1 MSWIFYI
8 FLSVNF
14 FAIANLTDKFL
25 VSKKFKSIYSLAV
38 VLNILYL
45 IFNII
50 LGFFIWKTVLFGWPF
65 FWAVL
70 ASAFYYLMWIFWLKA
85 LQTGE
90 ISRLSAIFFTQPI
103 FIALL
108 AMIFLKESVMPIK
121 WLAIIIIVIGAILSS
136 WENKKTKTGFNS
148 AYIFILLST
157 IFSSIGNVVSKH
169 AMAAMPALTVQ
180 VIGYFVALPFFLIL
194 LINKQ
199 VFLEVKKTFSNLKFT
214 SFLFLRSLVGYVGIC
229 LFMLAI
235 GAGPVAFVSALSATQ
250 PIAIFIC
257 STLLSF
263 FAPKIIKEETTKGA
277 LFTKAVAIILIVTGA
292 IIISLF

>member
-1 MSWIFYI
+1 MLLLIFRI
-8 FLSVNF
+8 NF
-14 FAIANLTDKFL
+14 WYQKS
-25 VSKKFKSIYSLAV
+25 SKAS
-38 VLNILYL
+38 ILYL
-45 IFNII
+45 IFNIV
-50 LGFFIWKTVLFGWPF
+50 LSFFIWKTVLFGWPF

-70 ASAFYYLMWIFWLKA
+70 ASVFYYLMWIFWWKA

-90 ISRLSAIFFTQPI
+90 ISRLSAIFFSQPI
-103 FIALL
+103 FSALL
-108 AMIFLKESVMPIK
+108 AMVFLKESVTPVK

-136 WENKKTKTGFNS
+136 WENKKTKISFNN

-157 IFSSIGNVVSKH
+157 IFASIGNVVSKH

-180 VIGYFVALPFFLIL
+180 VIGYFVALPFFLIF
-194 LINKQ
+194 LINKK

-214 SFLFLRSLVGYVGIC
+214 SLLFLRGLVGYVGIC

-250 PIAIFIC
+250 PIVVFIC

-263 FAPKIIKEETTKGA
+263 FAPKIIKEEITKGA
-277 LFTKAVAIILIVTGA
+277 LFTKVVAIILIVTGA